1 MNAFANN
8 FGKKLI
14 RIYMIIIA
22 PLNCAMNRL
31 TVYNCII
38 EIITGLLILLFVYT
52 AINKLLDHARF
63 QMMLSQSSLIKNMAG
78 FISYAL
84 PIVELITALF
94 LGIPKYRGWGFRISL
109 SLMIIFTIYLAYM
122 IYFVRDVPC
131 SCGGVIEKLSWK
143 QHLIFN
149 ISFTVLCV
157 AGLQLLKNDKLFIAI
172 NRSSRTP
179 V

>member
-1 MNAFANN
+1 
-8 FGKKLI
+8 
-14 RIYMIIIA
+14 MIFMV
-22 PLNCAMNRL
+22 P
-31 TVYNCII
+31 YNCTMKNSALNTWLI
-38 EIITGLLILLFVYT
+38 EIISALLILLFAYT
-52 AINKLLDHARF
+52 AINKLLDHPKF
-63 QMMLSQSSLIKNMAG
+63 QMMLSQSPLIKNMAG

-84 PIVELITALF
+84 PIGELITALF
-94 LGIPKYRGWGFRISL
+94 LAIPKYRKWGFSVSL

-149 ISFTVLCV
+149 ISFTALCV

>member
-1 MNAFANN
+1 
-8 FGKKLI
+8 
-14 RIYMIIIA
+14 MIFIA
-22 PLNCAMNRL
+22 HLNCAMNRL
-31 TVYNCII
+31 TVYNWLI

-52 AINKLLDHARF
+52 AINKFLDHARF
-63 QMMLSQSSLIKNMAG
+63 QMMLSQSPLIKNIAG

-84 PIVELITALF
+84 PIGELIAALF
-94 LGIPKYRGWGFRISL
+94 LAIPKYREWGFSISL

-122 IYFVRDVPC
+122 IYFVRDIPC

-149 ISFTVLCV
+149 ISFTVLIV